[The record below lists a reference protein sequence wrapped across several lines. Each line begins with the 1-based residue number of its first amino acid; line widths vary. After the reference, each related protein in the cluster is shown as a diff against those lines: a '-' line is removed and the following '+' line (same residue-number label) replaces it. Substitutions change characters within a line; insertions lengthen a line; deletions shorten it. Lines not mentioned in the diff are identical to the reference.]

1 MLLCRQPP
9 SGKCAEYGARALW
22 NLAINA
28 ENKVAIAEA
37 GAVRPLVTLMTNGS
51 VHCREA
57 AAGAIRNLAVN
68 EKNQEEIVAEG
79 GVRPLVELCSAG
91 DVAGAEVAAR
101 ALWNL
106 AYNSKKNQSKLVE
119 AGAIGVLVTMS
130 KDGGSDACREAAAGA
145 LRNLS
150 YENDD
155 ARLDMVKNGAIPV
168 LAEICVEGTE
178 MSRIHAAAL
187 LKNLNSQPDCL
198 RAVAAEFQLPDDSSK
213 AAVDAAVESLL
224 SRHATDS
231 TA

>member
-1 MLLCRQPP
+1 MTAGAAAQQQPAMGVFAG
-9 SGKCAEYGARALW
+9 SVGARDLR
-22 NLAINA
+22 
-28 ENKVAIAEA
+28 VACPWSVL
-37 GAVRPLVTLMTNGS
+37 GAS
-51 VHCREA
+51 F
-57 AAGAIRNLAVN
+57 
-68 EKNQEEIVAEG
+68 
-79 GVRPLVELCSAG
+79 
-91 DVAGAEVAAR
+91 
-101 ALWNL
+101 
-106 AYNSKKNQSKLVE
+106 VE

>member
-1 MLLCRQPP
+1 M
-9 SGKCAEYGARALW
+9 
-22 NLAINA
+22 
-28 ENKVAIAEA
+28 
-37 GAVRPLVTLMTNGS
+37 
-51 VHCREA
+51 
-57 AAGAIRNLAVN
+57 
-68 EKNQEEIVAEG
+68 
-79 GVRPLVELCSAG
+79 
-91 DVAGAEVAAR
+91 
-101 ALWNL
+101 LWNL